1 MNQPISPQAAAD
13 RGRRVWMIVALLF
26 AASFLNYLDRQTLS
40 VLKPTIKAEM
50 RLDDAGYAVL
60 VNIFTFFY
68 ATAYIAS
75 GWIVDRFGVRLALT
89 VFIALWS
96 VASIGSGLMQ
106 TFAGFAICRA
116 LLGIAEPGQYP
127 STIRAMTLWLAP
139 SRRGLGMSLAGAGGT
154 IGAVV
159 AVPLIAWLATLFS
172 WHAAFIIPGVAGLV
186 LAGVWWMSYREPAIA
201 VAPGV
206 QGTVSLEP
214 PLPWRKLW
222 SRKSLWGIV
231 LARFI
236 SDPVW
241 YFCLFW
247 MPGFFQERL
256 GLSLGQLGF
265 VGWIPFLAAN
275 LGGLAAAAL
284 SDRLGK
290 RWRDPLRARR
300 SILITVAVLGPLAMT
315 VPHLPGLAMPL
326 AALSLVG
333 IVCLTWL
340 FILGPL
346 VSDVFPAGNV
356 ASVWS
361 IAGAFGATGAI
372 LFNHFIGHVSST
384 LGSDR
389 LFHVMGF
396 LHPIAALIVFLFVRR
411 VRARSA
417 AERVGP

>member
-1 MNQPISPQAAAD
+1 MNPPLNPPPAAD

-50 RLDDAGYAVL
+50 GLDDAGYAVL

-68 ATAYIAS
+68 AMAYIAS
-75 GWIVDRFGVRLALT
+75 GWIVDRFGVRIALT
-89 VFIALWS
+89 FFIALWS
-96 VASIGSGLMQ
+96 LASIGSGVMQ
-106 TFAGFAICRA
+106 TFAGFAICRG

-127 STIRAMTLWLAP
+127 STIRAMTLWLLP
-139 SRRGLGMSLAGAGGT
+139 SRRGFGMSLAGAGGT

-159 AVPLIAWLATLFS
+159 AVPLIAWLATTFS

-186 LAGVWWMSYREPAIA
+186 LAAVWWMGYRDPEIA
-201 VAPGV
+201 AVTGV
-206 QGTVSLEP
+206 QGQIALEP

-222 SRKSLWGIV
+222 GQKSLWAIV

-256 GLSLGQLGF
+256 GLSLEQLGF

-275 LGGLAAAAL
+275 LGGLAAAAF

-290 RWRDPLRARR
+290 HWGDTLRARR
-300 SILITVAVLGPLAMT
+300 SILIAVATLGPLAMV
-315 VPHLPGLAMPL
+315 VPHLPGVGLPL

-372 LFNHFIGHVSST
+372 LFNHFIGQVSST
-384 LGSDR
+384 LGADR
-389 LFHVMGF
+389 LFHVMGL
-396 LHPIAALIVFLFVRR
+396 LHPIAAVLVFLLVRR
-411 VRARSA
+411 VQVRSDL
-417 AERVGP
+417 ERSGS